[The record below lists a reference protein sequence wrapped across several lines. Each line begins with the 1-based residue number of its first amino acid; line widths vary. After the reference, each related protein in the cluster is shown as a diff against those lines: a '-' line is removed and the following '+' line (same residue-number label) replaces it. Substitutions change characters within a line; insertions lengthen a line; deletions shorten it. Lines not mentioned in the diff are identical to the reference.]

1 MATKGNIMKRFNKT
15 PDFSFTYISGDEHIG
30 HYTETGYLT
39 RNINHLKEIGA
50 GILITEEILNSN
62 TDYLCP
68 INQNGKIGFINSFAD
83 IVITPE
89 FDSVTDHFTTA
100 ESLVRVCK
108 NNRYGIIDAEGNYVI
123 NCQYRSLSSI
133 WEEHYVI
140 IQNEVYQYAVIDIN
154 TKNEVIPYGKYNHIY
169 VAGMYLQAQQELL
182 RGIIDIHENII
193 IPFKYKW
200 ISPVEDSYYIRVVQ
214 SFKENNEIIDKWG
227 IIDLADFFG
236 NRIIEPYYDYIAPIK
251 DMTAIATKFKKKC
264 CIDLCEMR
272 EIKEYVGGSSFHP
285 IFERESTYND
295 YNGSYA
301 QDVMGYDDA
310 TISDAFEGDPDAY
323 WNIY

>member
-236 NRIIEPYYDYIAPIK
+236 NRII
-251 DMTAIATKFKKKC
+251 
-264 CIDLCEMR
+264 
-272 EIKEYVGGSSFHP
+272 
-285 IFERESTYND
+285 
-295 YNGSYA
+295 
-301 QDVMGYDDA
+301 
-310 TISDAFEGDPDAY
+310 
-323 WNIY
+323 

>member
-1 MATKGNIMKRFNKT
+1 MKRFNKT

-182 RGIIDIHENII
+182 RGIIDIH
-193 IPFKYKW
+193 PFQ
-200 ISPVEDSYYIRVVQ
+200 IQMD
-214 SFKENNEIIDKWG
+214 
-227 IIDLADFFG
+227 
-236 NRIIEPYYDYIAPIK
+236 
-251 DMTAIATKFKKKC
+251 
-264 CIDLCEMR
+264 
-272 EIKEYVGGSSFHP
+272 
-285 IFERESTYND
+285 
-295 YNGSYA
+295 
-301 QDVMGYDDA
+301 
-310 TISDAFEGDPDAY
+310 
-323 WNIY
+323 